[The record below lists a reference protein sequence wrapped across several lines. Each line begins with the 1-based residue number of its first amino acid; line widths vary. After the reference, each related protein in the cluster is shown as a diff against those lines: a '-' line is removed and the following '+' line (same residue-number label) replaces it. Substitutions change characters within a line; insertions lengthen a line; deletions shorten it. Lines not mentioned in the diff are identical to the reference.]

1 MMYAPKKEKYNDL
14 RSLVKEMQANKV
26 KILSDDGGS
35 ITIKGGHKYTLYD
48 GQIVVSNA
56 GKR

>member
-1 MMYAPKKEKYNDL
+1 MYEPKKEKYNDL
-14 RSLVKEMQANKV
+14 RALVKEMQADKV

-48 GQIVVSNA
+48 GEIVVSNG